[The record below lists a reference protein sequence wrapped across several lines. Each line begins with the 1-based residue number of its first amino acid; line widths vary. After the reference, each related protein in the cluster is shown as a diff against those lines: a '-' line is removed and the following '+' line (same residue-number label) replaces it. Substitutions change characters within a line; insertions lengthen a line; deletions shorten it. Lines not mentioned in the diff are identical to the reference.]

1 MNKRIAVI
9 IPAYNEEKTVGEVVG
24 RVKALGQGFD
34 VVVINDSS
42 RDRTAQS
49 AEAAGATVIELPYNL
64 GIGGA
69 VQTGFKYAV
78 MKGYDGCVQVD
89 GDGQHPPEEITKLVE
104 PLFADGYDII
114 IGSRF
119 IGQTNYR
126 VPVMRAIGIKII
138 SVFLRVVCGMTVKD
152 TTSGFRALSRR
163 AMAFFATDYPQDYPE
178 PESLLFA
185 HKKRFKV
192 MEVSTE
198 MKDREHGISSITPFR
213 AAYYMTKVLLAMT
226 IDLFRQF

>member
-9 IPAYNEEKTVGEVVG
+9 IPAYNEEKTVGEVVRG
-24 RVKALGQGFD
+24 VNALGQGFD
-34 VVVINDSS
+34 AVVINDNS

-78 MKGYDGCVQVD
+78 MNGYDGCVQVD
-89 GDGQHPPEEITKLVE
+89 GDGQHPPEEIAKLVE
-104 PLFADGYDII
+104 PLFVDGYDMV

-119 IGQTNYR
+119 IGRTDYR
-126 VPVMRAIGIKII
+126 VPFMRALGIKII
-138 SVFLRVVCGMTVKD
+138 SVFLKVVCGMTVKD
-152 TTSGFRALSRR
+152 TTSGFRALNRQ

-185 HKKRFKV
+185 YKKKFKV
-192 MEVSTE
+192 MEVSIR

-213 AAYYMTKVLLAMT
+213 AAYYMCKVLLAMT
-226 IDLFRQF
+226 IDLFRKF

>member
-9 IPAYNEEKTVGEVVG
+9 IPAYNEEKTVGEVVR

-42 RDRTAQS
+42 KDRTAES

-89 GDGQHPPEEITKLVE
+89 GDGQHPPEEITKLME
-104 PLFADGYDII
+104 PLFADGHDIV

-119 IGQTNYR
+119 VGQTNYR
-126 VPVMRAIGIKII
+126 VPVMRALGIKII
-138 SVFLRVVCGMTVKD
+138 SIFLKVVCGMTVKD
-152 TTSGFRALSRR
+152 TTSGFRALNRR
-163 AMAFFATDYPQDYPE
+163 AMTFFATDYPQDYPE

-185 HKKRFKV
+185 HKKGFKV

-226 IDLFRQF
+226 VDLFREF